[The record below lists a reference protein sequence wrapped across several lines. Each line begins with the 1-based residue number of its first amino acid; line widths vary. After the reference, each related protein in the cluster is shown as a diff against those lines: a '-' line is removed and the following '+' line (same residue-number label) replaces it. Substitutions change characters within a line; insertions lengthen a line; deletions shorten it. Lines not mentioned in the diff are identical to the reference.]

1 MPAGVKRPRNDSDEL
16 VGSHDYMSSQ
26 PHKRPPLLSN
36 PPMMPY
42 HPQGFPQQQQ
52 QQQQQQ
58 QPNFNNAPFSK
69 ANSFQGFEPHTQQP
83 FHAID
88 MSYQQPRF
96 PMPEPNHM
104 ITSQSDQRFMFQGRP
119 PLNNEMSDNFRQQ
132 FPNQMHHGGQQMEFG
147 NQVISSKIKYKIN
160 LVNPKCKVYC
170 YRILLKKMHL

>member
-1 MPAGVKRPRNDSDEL
+1 MPGGVKRPRNDSDEL
-16 VGSHDYMSSQ
+16 IGSHDYMSPQ

-58 QPNFNNAPFSK
+58 PNFNNAPFSK
-69 ANSFQGFEPHTQQP
+69 ANSFQGFEPHPQQP
-83 FHAID
+83 FHTMD

-96 PMPEPNHM
+96 PMSEPNHM

-119 PLNNEMSDNFRQQ
+119 PLNNEMSENFGPQ
-132 FPNQMHHGGQQMEFG
+132 FPNQMHHGGQQIEFG
-147 NQVISSKIKYKIN
+147 NQVSSTIK
-160 LVNPKCKVYC
+160 
-170 YRILLKKMHL
+170 